1 MSTMSPQDFLNLFDP
16 AKNGLNNSIA
26 DTNKAQQATDSY
38 TRNVLNQQN
47 QQTQKDLSAQ
57 SINGV
62 ITDVGSLAKTTS
74 SQMSGILT
82 GNLGSMLNGISSAF
96 GISPQLM
103 LLLGVG
109 VGGYILVNMSN
120 KPSIKY
126 Y

>member
-1 MSTMSPQDFLNLFDP
+1 MSPQDFLNLFDP

>member
-1 MSTMSPQDFLNLFDP
+1 MSMSPQDFLNLFDP
-16 AKNGLNNSIA
+16 ARNGLNQSIA

-82 GNLGSMLNGISSAF
+82 GNIGSMLNGISSAF

-109 VGGYILVNMSN
+109 VGGYILVNLN

>member
-1 MSTMSPQDFLNLFDP
+1 MSPQDFLNLFDP
-16 AKNGLNNSIA
+16 ARNGLNQSIA

-82 GNLGSMLNGISSAF
+82 GNIGSMLNGISSAF

-109 VGGYILVNMSN
+109 VGGYILVNLN